1 MDRKDVERQNCTDRD
16 LCGFSS
22 SVKTAEKTRHTGL
35 AVAAKFA
42 VGQRS
47 SRDISFLVKDGE
59 KKNCRSAC

>member
-1 MDRKDVERQNCTDRD
+1 M
-16 LCGFSS
+16 
-22 SVKTAEKTRHTGL
+22 KTAEKTRHTGL